1 MSTEIALSKPD
12 NSYLTDPNK
21 FEHLW
26 RVAKAFSLSTL
37 MPETIRGKPEDC
49 FILAQL
55 SMRLNVDLFMLA
67 QNTYVVHGRPGMEA
81 KLQIGLLNAS
91 GRIRGNIAYQFDG
104 EGDAYGCCAVVTDA
118 MTGEKIIGPKVD
130 KRMVKAEGWDKPK
143 GNQPSKW
150 QTMPEMMFR
159 YRAASLLIRAHYP
172 EVTLGLL
179 TREELEE
186 QIIDVDSRLSTPA
199 LLGQSKSEAIAA
211 MVAKPADAPTAQD
224 QAETAPRRRGRPPKA
239 KAEQVAAEPTPEP
252 ETEPGAAPEPQQPE
266 SEPEEP
272 FDEPAAIQRWE
283 TAVNRAANQIDLQ
296 GVWHDIND
304 LPEYKLVSDAGKTR
318 LNETLNRRWSELA

>member
-1 MSTEIALSKPD
+1 MSTEIALTRPD
-12 NSYLTDPNK
+12 NSYLTDPAK

-26 RVAKAFSLSTL
+26 RVAKAFAMSSL

-91 GRIRGNIAYQFDG
+91 GRIRGNIAYQFGGD
-104 EGDAYGCCAVVTDA
+104 GDAYGCEAVVTDA
-118 MTGEKIIGPKVD
+118 SSGEKIIGPKVD
-130 KRMVKAEGWDKPK
+130 KRMVKAEGWDKK
-143 GNQPSKW
+143 TGSKW
-150 QTMPEMMFR
+150 LSMPEMMFR

-186 QIIDVDSRLSTPA
+186 QVIDVDSRLTAQVAP
-199 LLGQSKSEAIAA
+199 GQSKSEAIAA
-211 MVAKPADAPTAQD
+211 MLMKPANPPTAQD
-224 QAETAPRRRGRPPKA
+224 EAEATPKRRGRPPKA
-239 KAEQVAAEPTPEP
+239 KVEEPAPTPEPTPEP
-252 ETEPGAAPEPQQPE
+252 QQEAAAGPAEAFDEGAAVSRWE
-266 SEPEEP
+266 
-272 FDEPAAIQRWE
+272 AAIG
-283 TAVNRAANQIDLQ
+283 RAWNQINLQ
-296 GVWHDIND
+296 ATWHDISD
-304 LPEYKLVSDAGKTR
+304 DPEWKQTSDAGKVR
-318 LNETLNRRWSELA
+318 LNEVLNKRWKELA